1 MRGDY
6 PFDAKTLLKTSSF
19 LTAIRRFSSKN
30 PPYRLFGNT
39 VRPLTK
45 KEIAAL
51 VRSGN
56 HCESWTNIFVHTGFR
71 PDHVRNNT
79 FMGVCVLGVFSGKI
93 PVLKSALKLPSGIYG
108 SILVDSEI
116 GDDCAVWNSCITNYL
131 IDHKTLIY
139 NVGSLFC
146 SSRVSFGIGNA
157 LAIGNETGGREVF
170 LFAEMT
176 LSLATALV
184 DRRYDTKLLTAYTAF
199 IERYHARCT
208 VGFGIVESG
217 GCLTNTNTIDGSYIG
232 ENTAIDGATSVSNC
246 TVLGT
251 AEEPVEISSG
261 ALIEN
266 SCIQWGCSVSSLAIV
281 ENSLLIEHS
290 CVERHAKVVR
300 SIIGP
305 NTSIA
310 EGEVTSCLV
319 GPFVGFH
326 HQALLIGALWPEGK
340 GNIGYGANVGSNHTG
355 KAPDQEIRCGEG
367 AFFGLG
373 TNIKFPANFTH
384 APYTII
390 ATGVTTLPQK
400 LEFPFSLINTPARL
414 YPSLGPAFN
423 ELFPGWV
430 LAENLYA
437 IKRNEAKFKSRN
449 KARRTELSFET
460 FRPEI
465 IDLIV
470 SARNKLKNP
479 SRKARLYLSKEIPG
493 LGKNFLSEK
502 SRLEGIA
509 AYDFFIEYYCIK
521 GLFTYLSGHP
531 QKKAVS
537 RSYSSV
543 TKNVLWEHQRKL
555 LVLEGFSKRTI
566 KENLNRLKELER
578 AIAQSVQNSKEK
590 DLTRG
595 QRIMSDY
602 SSAHLPASRD
612 YFIMETWAETHSTI
626 RKIDLLLQ
634 QL

>member
-6 PFDAKTLLKTSSF
+6 PFDAKTLLKTSPF
-19 LTAIRRFSSKN
+19 LTAIRRFSKKN
-30 PPYRLFGNT
+30 SPHRLFGDA

-56 HCESWTNIFVHTGFR
+56 YCETWANIFVHIGFR

-79 FMGVCVLGVFSGKI
+79 FFGVCVLGAFSGKT
-93 PVLKSALKLPSGIYG
+93 PMLKSTLKLPSGIYG

-116 GDDCAVWNSCITNYL
+116 GDDCAVWNGRVTNYL
-131 IDHKTLIY
+131 IDGNTLIY

-146 SSRVSFGIGNA
+146 SSHASFGSGKA
-157 LAIGNETGGREVF
+157 LVIGNETGGREVF
-170 LFAEMT
+170 PFAEMT

-184 DRRYDTKLLTAYTAF
+184 NRRYDTRLLTAYGTF
-199 IERYHARCT
+199 IERYRARGAI
-208 VGFGIVESG
+208 GFGIVESD
-217 GCLTNTNTIDGSYIG
+217 CCITNTNTIDGSYIG
-232 ENTAIDGATSVSNC
+232 KNTTIDGATSVSNS
-246 TVLGT
+246 TILGA

-266 SCIQWGCSVSSLAIV
+266 SCIQWGCRVSSLAIV

-290 CVERHAKVVR
+290 CVERHAKVAK

-367 AFFGLG
+367 VFFGLG
-373 TNIKFPANFTH
+373 INVKFPADFTN

-400 LEFPFSLINTPARL
+400 LDFPFSLINTPSRVN
-414 YPSLGPAFN
+414 PSLGPAFN

-449 KARRTELSFET
+449 LARRTELSFET

-465 IDLIV
+465 IDMIV

-493 LGKNFLSEK
+493 LGKNFLSEE

-509 AYDFFIEYYCIK
+509 VYDFFIEYYCLK
-521 GLFTYLSGHP
+521 GLLTYLSGHP
-531 QKKAVS
+531 KKKALSV
-537 RSYSSV
+537 SYSSV
-543 TKNVLWEHQRKL
+543 TKNAMWEHQRKL

-566 KENLNRLKELER
+566 RENLKRLKELER
-578 AIAQSVQNSKEK
+578 AIARSVQHSKEK
-590 DLTRG
+590 DDARG
-595 QRIMSDY
+595 EKIMSDY

>member
-1 MRGDY
+1 MLGDY
-6 PFDAKTLLKTSSF
+6 PFDAKTLLTTSPF
-19 LTAIRRFSSKN
+19 LTAIQRFSKKN
-30 PPYRLFGNT
+30 PPHRLFGET
-39 VRPLTK
+39 IRALTK

-56 HCESWTNIFVHTGFR
+56 YCESWTNIFVHTRFR
-71 PDHVRNNT
+71 PDHIRNNT
-79 FMGVCVLGVFSGKI
+79 FLGVCVLGAFSGKI
-93 PVLKSALKLPSGIYG
+93 PVLKAPLKLPSGIYG
-108 SILVDSEI
+108 SILANCEI

-131 IDHKTLIY
+131 INGNTLIY

-146 SSRVSFGIGNA
+146 SLRASFGSANV
-157 LAIGNETGGREVF
+157 LVIGNETGGREVF
-170 LFAEMT
+170 PFAEMT

-184 DRRYDTKLLTAYTAF
+184 DRRYDTRLLTAYAMF
-199 IERYHARCT
+199 IERYRAQCT
-208 VGFGIVESG
+208 VGFGIVESD
-217 GCLTNTNTIDGSYIG
+217 CCIMNTNTIDGSYIG
-232 ENTAIDGATSVSNC
+232 KNTTVDNATSVSNC
-246 TVLGT
+246 TILST
-251 AEEPVEISSG
+251 AQEPVEISSG

-266 SCIQWGCSVSSLAIV
+266 SCIQWGCRVSSLAIV

-290 CVERHAKVVR
+290 CVERHAKVAK

-373 TNIKFPANFTH
+373 TNIKFPADFSH

-400 LEFPFSLINTPARL
+400 LEFPFSLINTPSRL

-449 KARRTELSFET
+449 KARRTEIPVET

-465 IDLIV
+465 IDMIV
-470 SARNKLKNP
+470 SGRNKLKSP
-479 SRKARLYLSKEIPG
+479 FRKARLYTSKEIHG

-502 SRLEGIA
+502 SRLEGIN
-509 AYDFFIEYYCIK
+509 AYNFFIEHYCLK
-521 GLFTYLSGHP
+521 GLLTYLSGHP
-531 QKKAVS
+531 PKKVAS
-537 RSYSSV
+537 LSYSSI
-543 TKNVLWEHQRKL
+543 TKNAMWEHQRQL
-555 LVLEGFSKRTI
+555 LVVEGFSKRTI
-566 KENLNRLKELER
+566 KENLKRLKELER
-578 AIAQSVQNSKEK
+578 AIARSVQHSKEK
-590 DLTRG
+590 DDARG
-595 QRIMSDY
+595 EKIMSDY

-612 YFIMETWAETHSTI
+612 YFIMETWDETHSTI

-634 QL
+634 QF